1 LFRFSLTFLHSS
13 SSLSALGSCIQK
25 NIRLLDVL
33 NFSTNTRPVVQAGTA
48 LNSTSSGKMIRSSSM
63 VPEPLSFHWR
73 CISWSSAWSTDTSP
87 FLLSGLTILEV
98 VLRVIL
104 PALNS
109 TRALLAPALAP
120 AVFPKSAPPTAM
132 ISFCLRERGMLGLLG
147 GASQKGGKGW
157 REKGRCGW

>member
-1 LFRFSLTFLHSS
+1 
-13 SSLSALGSCIQK
+13 
-25 NIRLLDVL
+25 
-33 NFSTNTRPVVQAGTA
+33 
-48 LNSTSSGKMIRSSSM
+48 M
-63 VPEPLSFHWR
+63 
-73 CISWSSAWSTDTSP
+73 
-87 FLLSGLTILEV
+87 EV